1 MTDLLLYCL
10 IPALVFAACAWYL
23 WRRRDRARF
32 RYGFAY
38 RINQE
43 YPKGDKMEAKYL
55 LVVKVR
61 DGLIIR
67 DTPRPASQGGIE
79 RRRVGAGSALMAY
92 LIINIDGVE
101 YAWIVPKD
109 PQKPEW
115 VRVDDGNIE
124 YVEVI
129 DIQPERGG
137 MSDVAEAIRYA
148 ADTLAAALKGK
159 DLI

>member
-1 MTDLLLYCL
+1 MTNSADLLLYCL

-23 WRRRDRARF
+23 WRRRDQARF

-43 YPKGDKMEAKYL
+43 YPKGDMMEAKYA
-55 LVVKVR
+55 LVCRVPQ
-61 DGLIIR
+61 GLVIR
-67 DTPRPASQGGIE
+67 DRPGPASAGAIE
-79 RRRVGAGSALMAY
+79 RRKAGPNSILLAY
-92 LIINIDGVE
+92 HIINIDGVE
-101 YAWIVPKD
+101 YAWLVPKD

-148 ADTLAAALKGK
+148 ADTLAAAIKAS
-159 DLI
+159 

>member
-1 MTDLLLYCL
+1 MTDLPLYCL
-10 IPALVFAACAWYL
+10 IPALVFAACAWHL
-23 WRRRDRARF
+23 WRHKDQTRF

-38 RINQE
+38 RLIQE
-43 YPKGDKMEAKYL
+43 YPKGENMEPKYL

-67 DTPRPASQGGIE
+67 EAPRPGARE
-79 RRRVGAGSALMAY
+79 RRPAVGVGSVLMAY
-92 LIINIDGVE
+92 LTINIDGVK
-101 YAWIVPKD
+101 YAWLVPKD

-115 VRVDDGNIE
+115 VRVEDSDRE

-129 DIQPERGG
+129 DIQPEQGG

-148 ADTLAAALKGK
+148 ADTLAAAIKAS
-159 DLI
+159 